1 MKKFFTLLLAVISTM
16 TAFAQTEPAIELQA
30 EVDGNTR
37 TFSIGLATEG
47 TVQIDWGNGEKV
59 TSEKLPVY
67 DSKYSTMTM
76 KEVTGTVVGDGKVK
90 IYGDNIVGFG
100 CPSRVDG
107 GAQVLSLDVT
117 KATALKDLT
126 ANANKL
132 TSIDLTKNTELEKL
146 TIANNQ
152 LTSIYIS
159 KCTKL
164 TELIINNNLLTA
176 IDITKNQALQNL
188 TISQNKFTGE
198 LDLSTNP
205 ALRNVYALNME
216 LNSVKIGN
224 NTASA
229 PRFSF
234 NNNKLTSIDASGIQD
249 AGNATLFLI
258 GNQLTEIKLPSAKM
272 NTLNISKNNF
282 TLATLPA
289 PDATTATKKF
299 TYAPQ
304 NDYAIAESYKV
315 GDVLDLSSQTS
326 ATLNTQFAV
335 YKSDKTALTEGTD
348 YTVADGKITF
358 LTAQEAV
365 YVTMSSA
372 LYSKFTG
379 TSIYK
384 TTVTKVEGST
394 GINAVTAQGVKV
406 STAGNEISI
415 SGLSQGD
422 AVTVANLGGAVVANF
437 HANSANAHVQAAKG
451 LYIVSING
459 KAIKVAL

>member
-1 MKKFFTLLLAVISTM
+1 MKKFFTLLVAVISTM

-59 TSEKLPVY
+59 TSEVIPAFDGWNQVNV
-67 DSKYSTMTM
+67 S
-76 KEVTGTVVGDGKVK
+76 GTVSGEGKVK
-90 IYGDNIVGFG
+90 IYGDNIVCFE
-100 CPSRVDG
+100 CSSRVD

-117 KATALKDLT
+117 KATTLKDLT
-126 ANANKL
+126 ANTNKL
-132 TSIDLTKNTELEKL
+132 TAIDLTKNTELEKL
-146 TIANNQ
+146 TINNNQ
-152 LTSIYIS
+152 LTSIDIS

-164 TELIINNNLLTA
+164 TTLDITNNLLTA
-176 IDITKNQALQNL
+176 IGITKNQALQTL
-188 TISQNKFTGE
+188 RIGQNKFTGE

-205 ALRNVYALNME
+205 TIKSVYAQTNE
-216 LNSVKIGN
+216 LTAVKIGN
-224 NTASA
+224 NTAKR
-229 PRFSF
+229 PNFSF
-234 NNNKLTSIDASGIQD
+234 NENKLTSFDATGIED
-249 AGNATLFLI
+249 AANAILFLI
-258 GNQLTEIKLPSAKM
+258 GNQLTEIKLPSMKM
-272 NTLNISKNNF
+272 QTLNISKNNF
-282 TLATLPA
+282 TLATLP
-289 PDATTATKKF
+289 DATTAAKKF

-304 NDYAIAESYKV
+304 NDYVIAESYKV

-365 YVTMSSA
+365 YVTMSST
-372 LYSKFTG
+372 LYRQFTG

-394 GINAVTAQGVKV
+394 GINAVTAQGVKI

>member
-37 TFSIGLATEG
+37 TFTIGLATEG

-59 TSEKLPVY
+59 TSEVIPAY
-67 DSKYSTMTM
+67 DGYNQ
-76 KEVTGTVVGDGKVK
+76 VNVFGTVSGDGKVK
-90 IYGDNIVGFG
+90 IYGDNIVYFE
-100 CPSRVDG
+100 CSSRVD

-117 KATALKDLT
+117 KATTLKDLT
-126 ANANKL
+126 ANTNKL
-132 TSIDLTKNTELEKL
+132 ASIDLTKNTELEKL
-146 TIANNQ
+146 TINNNQ
-152 LTSIYIS
+152 LTSIDIS

-164 TELIINNNLLTA
+164 TTLDITNNLLTA
-176 IDITKNQALQNL
+176 IDITKNQTLQTL
-188 TISQNKFTGE
+188 RIGQNKLTGD

-205 ALRNVYALNME
+205 TIKSVYALTNE
-216 LNSVKIGN
+216 LTSVKIGN
-224 NTASA
+224 NTASK
-229 PRFSF
+229 PYFSF
-234 NNNKLTSIDASGIQD
+234 NYNKLTSIDASGIND
-249 AGNATLFLI
+249 AKNAILFLI
-258 GNQLTEIKLPSAKM
+258 GNQLTEIKLPSAQMK
-272 NTLNISKNNF
+272 TLNISKNNF

-289 PDATTATKKF
+289 PDATTTAKGF

-304 NDYAIAESYKV
+304 NDYVIAESYKV
-315 GDVLDLSSQTS
+315 GDILDLSSQTS
-326 ATLNTQFAV
+326 TTLNTQFAV

-394 GINAVTAQGVKV
+394 GINAVTAQGVKI

>member
-37 TFSIGLATEG
+37 TLTIGLGVEG

-59 TSEKLPVY
+59 TSEVIPAFDGWNQV
-67 DSKYSTMTM
+67 DVS
-76 KEVTGTVVGDGKVK
+76 GTVSGDGKVK
-90 IYGDNIVGFG
+90 IYGDNIVYFE
-100 CPSRVDG
+100 CSSRVD

-146 TIANNQ
+146 TISNNQ
-152 LTSIYIS
+152 LTSIDIS

-164 TELIINNNLLTA
+164 TTLDITNNLLTA
-176 IDITKNQALQNL
+176 IDITKNQALQTL
-188 TISQNKFTGE
+188 RIGQNKLAGE

-205 ALRNVYALNME
+205 TIKSVYALTNE
-216 LNSVKIGN
+216 LTSVKIGN
-224 NTASA
+224 NTASK
-229 PRFSF
+229 PYFSF
-234 NNNKLTSIDASGIQD
+234 NYNKLTSIDASGIND
-249 AGNATLFLI
+249 AKNAILFLI
-258 GNQLTEIKLPSAKM
+258 GNQLTEIKLPSAQMK
-272 NTLNISKNNF
+272 TLNISKNNF
-282 TLATLPA
+282 TLATLP
-289 PDATTATKKF
+289 DATTAAKGF

-304 NDYAIAESYKV
+304 NDYVIAESYKV

>member
-37 TFSIGLATEG
+37 TLTIGLGVEG

-59 TSEKLPVY
+59 TSEVIPAY
-67 DSKYSTMTM
+67 DGYNQ
-76 KEVTGTVVGDGKVK
+76 VNVFGTVSGDGKVK
-90 IYGDNIVGFG
+90 IYGDNIVYFE
-100 CPSRVDG
+100 CSSRVD

-117 KATALKDLT
+117 KATTLKDLT
-126 ANANKL
+126 ANTNKL
-132 TSIDLTKNTELEKL
+132 TAIDLTKNTELEKL
-146 TIANNQ
+146 TINNNQ
-152 LTSIYIS
+152 LTSIDIS

-164 TELIINNNLLTA
+164 TTLDITNNLLTA
-176 IDITKNQALQNL
+176 IDITKNQALQTL
-188 TISQNKFTGE
+188 RIGQNKLTGD

-205 ALRNVYALNME
+205 TIKSVYALTNE
-216 LNSVKIGN
+216 LTSVKIGN
-224 NTASA
+224 NTASK
-229 PRFSF
+229 PYFSF
-234 NNNKLTSIDASGIQD
+234 NYNKLTSIDASGIND
-249 AGNATLFLI
+249 AKNAILFLI
-258 GNQLTEIKLPSAKM
+258 GNQLTEIKLPSAQMK
-272 NTLNISKNNF
+272 TLNISKNNF
-282 TLATLPA
+282 TLATLP
-289 PDATTATKKF
+289 DATTAAKGF

-304 NDYAIAESYKV
+304 NDYVIAESYKV

-358 LTAQEAV
+358 LTAQKAV

-394 GINAVTAQGVKV
+394 GINAVTAQGVKI

>member
-37 TFSIGLATEG
+37 TFTIGLGVEG

-59 TSEKLPVY
+59 TSEVIPAFDGWNQVNV
-67 DSKYSTMTM
+67 S
-76 KEVTGTVVGDGKVK
+76 GTVSGDGKVK
-90 IYGDNIVGFG
+90 IYGDNIVYFE
-100 CPSRVDG
+100 CSSRVD

-126 ANANKL
+126 ANTNKL
-132 TSIDLTKNTELEKL
+132 TAIDLTKNTELEKL
-146 TIANNQ
+146 TINNNQ
-152 LTSIYIS
+152 LTSIDIS

-164 TELIINNNLLTA
+164 TTLDISNNLLTA
-176 IDITKNQALQNL
+176 IDITKNQALQTL
-188 TISQNKFTGE
+188 RIGQNKLTGE

-205 ALRNVYALNME
+205 TIKSVYAQTNE
-216 LNSVKIGN
+216 LTSVKIGN
-224 NTASA
+224 KHGIYKPT
-229 PRFSF
+229 FSF
-234 NNNKLTSIDASGIQD
+234 NENKLTSFDATGIKD

-258 GNQLTEIKLPSAKM
+258 SNQLTEIKLPSAKM
-272 NTLNISKNNF
+272 SILRISKNNF

-289 PDATTATKKF
+289 PTVAKTF

-304 NDYAIAESYKV
+304 NDYVIAESYKV

-394 GINAVTAQGVKV
+394 GINAVTAQGVKI

>member
-37 TFSIGLATEG
+37 TLTIGLGVEG

-59 TSEKLPVY
+59 TSEVIPAY
-67 DSKYSTMTM
+67 DGWNQVDVS
-76 KEVTGTVVGDGKVK
+76 GTVSGEGKVK
-90 IYGDNIVGFG
+90 IYGDNIVYFE
-100 CPSRVDG
+100 CSSRVDG
-107 GAQVLSLDVT
+107 AQILSLDVT
-117 KATALKDLT
+117 KATTLRDLT
-126 ANANKL
+126 ANTNKL

-146 TIANNQ
+146 TINNNQ
-152 LTSIYIS
+152 LTSIDIS

-164 TELIINNNLLTA
+164 TTLDITNNLLTA
-176 IDITKNQALQNL
+176 IDITKNQALQTL
-188 TISQNKFTGE
+188 RIGQNKFTGE

-205 ALRNVYALNME
+205 TIMKVYALDME

-224 NTASA
+224 NTASK
-229 PRFSF
+229 PLFSF
-234 NNNKLTSIDASGIQD
+234 NNNKLTSFDASGIQD
-249 AGNATLFLI
+249 ASNAYLYLSGNL
-258 GNQLTEIKLPSAKM
+258 LTEIKLPSTKM
-272 NTLNISKNNF
+272 KTLNISKNNF
-282 TLATLPA
+282 TLATLP
-289 PDATTATKKF
+289 DATTAARGF

-304 NDYAIAESYKV
+304 NDYVIAESYKV

-358 LTAQEAV
+358 LTAQDAV
-365 YVTMSSA
+365 YVTMTSTA
-372 LYSKFTG
+372 YPKFTG

-422 AVTVANLGGAVVANF
+422 AVTVANLGGAVVASF

>member
-1 MKKFFTLLLAVISTM
+1 MKKIFTLLLAVISTM
-16 TAFAQTEPAIELQA
+16 AAFAQTEPAIELQA

-37 TFSIGLATEG
+37 TFTIGLATEG
-47 TVQIDWGNGEKV
+47 TVQIDWGGNGEKV
-59 TSEKLPVY
+59 TSEVIPAFDGYNQV
-67 DSKYSTMTM
+67 DI
-76 KEVTGTVVGDGKVK
+76 TGTVSSDGKVK
-90 IYGDNIVGFG
+90 IYGNNIVYFE
-100 CPSRVDG
+100 CSSRVDG
-107 GAQVLSLDVT
+107 AQILSLDVT

-126 ANANKL
+126 ANTNKL
-132 TSIDLTKNTELEKL
+132 TAIDLTKNTELEKL
-146 TIANNQ
+146 TINNNQ
-152 LTSIYIS
+152 LTSIDIS

-164 TELIINNNLLTA
+164 TTLDITNNLLTT
-176 IDITKNQALQNL
+176 IDITKNQALQTL
-188 TISQNKFTGE
+188 RIGQNKFAGE

-205 ALRNVYALNME
+205 ALKSVYALGME

-224 NTASA
+224 NTASK
-229 PRFSF
+229 PYFSF
-234 NNNKLTSIDASGIQD
+234 NNNKLTNIDASGIQD
-249 AGNATLFLI
+249 AANATLFLT
-258 GNQLTEIKLPSAKM
+258 GNQLTEIKLPSTKM
-272 NTLNISKNNF
+272 KTLNISKNNF
-282 TLATLPA
+282 TLATLP
-289 PDATTATKKF
+289 DATTAAKSF

-304 NDYAIAESYKV
+304 NDYAIAASYKV

-335 YKSDKTALTEGTD
+335 YKSDKTTLTEGTD

-358 LTAQEAV
+358 LTTQDAV
-365 YVTMSSA
+365 YVSMSSA
-372 LYSKFTG
+372 LYGKFTG
-379 TSIYK
+379 TNIYK

-406 STAGNEISI
+406 SIAGNEISI

-422 AVTVANLGGAVVANF
+422 AVTVANLGGAVVASF

>member
-37 TFSIGLATEG
+37 TFTIGLATEG
-47 TVQIDWGNGEKV
+47 TVQIDWGGNGEKV
-59 TSEKLPVY
+59 TSEVIPAY
-67 DSKYSTMTM
+67 DGWNQVNVS
-76 KEVTGTVVGDGKVK
+76 GTVSGDGKVK
-90 IYGDNIVGFG
+90 IYGDNIVYFE
-100 CPSRVDG
+100 CSSRVD

-117 KATALKDLT
+117 KATTLKDLT
-126 ANANKL
+126 ANTNKL
-132 TSIDLTKNTELEKL
+132 ASIDLTKNTELEKL
-146 TIANNQ
+146 TINNNQ
-152 LTSIYIS
+152 LTSIDIS

-164 TELIINNNLLTA
+164 TTLDITNNLLTA
-176 IDITKNQALQNL
+176 IDITKNQALQTL
-188 TISQNKFTGE
+188 RIGQNKLTGD

-205 ALRNVYALNME
+205 TIKSVYALTNE
-216 LNSVKIGN
+216 LTSVKIGN
-224 NTASA
+224 NTASK
-229 PRFSF
+229 PYFSF
-234 NNNKLTSIDASGIQD
+234 NYNKLTSIDASGIND
-249 AGNATLFLI
+249 AKNAILFLI
-258 GNQLTEIKLPSAKM
+258 GNQLTEIKLPSAQMK
-272 NTLNISKNNF
+272 TLNISKNNF
-282 TLATLPA
+282 TLATLP
-289 PDATTATKKF
+289 DATTAAKGF

-304 NDYAIAESYKV
+304 NDYVIAESYKV

-372 LYSKFTG
+372 LYGKFTG

-394 GINAVTAQGVKV
+394 GINAVTAHGVKI

-415 SGLSQGD
+415 SGLAQGD

-437 HANSANAHVQAAKG
+437 HASSANAHVQAAKG

>member
-47 TVQIDWGNGEKV
+47 TVQIDWGSNGEKV
-59 TSEKLPVY
+59 TSEVIPAFSGNNWV
-67 DSKYSTMTM
+67 DVS
-76 KEVTGTVVGDGKVK
+76 GTVSGDGKVK
-90 IYGDNIVGFG
+90 IYGNNIVYFE

-146 TIANNQ
+146 TISNNQ
-152 LTSIYIS
+152 LTSIDIS

-164 TELIINNNLLTA
+164 ATMDISNNLLTT
-176 IDITKNQALQNL
+176 IDITKNQALQKL
-188 TISQNKFTGE
+188 TISYNKFTGE

-205 ALRNVYALNME
+205 TIKFVYALGME

-224 NTASA
+224 NTASK
-229 PRFSF
+229 PWLSF
-234 NNNKLTSIDASGIQD
+234 NYNKLTSIDASGIQD

-258 GNQLTEIKLPSAKM
+258 GNQLTEIKLPANQMK
-272 NTLNISKNNF
+272 TLNISKNNF
-282 TLATLPA
+282 TLATLP
-289 PDATTATKKF
+289 DATTAAKNF

-304 NDYAIAESYKV
+304 NDYVIAESYKV

-422 AVTVANLGGAVVANF
+422 AVTVANLGGAVVASF

>member
-1 MKKFFTLLLAVISTM
+1 M
-16 TAFAQTEPAIELQA
+16 
-30 EVDGNTR
+30 
-37 TFSIGLATEG
+37 
-47 TVQIDWGNGEKV
+47 
-59 TSEKLPVY
+59 
-67 DSKYSTMTM
+67 
-76 KEVTGTVVGDGKVK
+76 
-90 IYGDNIVGFG
+90 
-100 CPSRVDG
+100 
-107 GAQVLSLDVT
+107 SLDVT
-117 KATALKDLT
+117 KATTLKDLT
-126 ANANKL
+126 ANTNKL
-132 TSIDLTKNTELEKL
+132 ASIDLTKNTELEKL
-146 TIANNQ
+146 TINNNQ
-152 LTSIYIS
+152 LTSIDIS

-164 TELIINNNLLTA
+164 TTLDITNNLLTA
-176 IDITKNQALQNL
+176 IDITKNQALQTL
-188 TISQNKFTGE
+188 RIGQNKLAGE

-205 ALRNVYALNME
+205 TIKSVYALTNE
-216 LNSVKIGN
+216 LTSVKIGN
-224 NTASA
+224 NTASK
-229 PRFSF
+229 PYFSF
-234 NNNKLTSIDASGIQD
+234 NYNKLTSIDASGIND
-249 AGNATLFLI
+249 AKNAILFLI
-258 GNQLTEIKLPSAKM
+258 GNQLTEIKLPSMKM
-272 NTLNISKNNF
+272 KTLNISKNNF
-282 TLATLPA
+282 TLATLPG
-289 PDATTATKKF
+289 PDATTAAKGF

-315 GDVLDLSSQTS
+315 GDVLDLSSQTN

-394 GINAVTAQGVKV
+394 GINVVTAQGVKV
-406 STAGNEISI
+406 STAGYEISI

-422 AVTVANLGGAVVANF
+422 AVTVANLGGAVVASF

>member
-37 TFSIGLATEG
+37 TLTIGLGVEG

-59 TSEKLPVY
+59 TSEVIPAY
-67 DSKYSTMTM
+67 DGWNQ
-76 KEVTGTVVGDGKVK
+76 VNVFGTVSGDGKVK
-90 IYGDNIVGFG
+90 IYGDNIVYFE
-100 CPSRVDG
+100 CSSRVD

-117 KATALKDLT
+117 KATTLKDLT
-126 ANANKL
+126 ANTNKL
-132 TSIDLTKNTELEKL
+132 ASIDLTKNTELEKL
-146 TIANNQ
+146 TINNNQ
-152 LTSIYIS
+152 LTSIDIS

-164 TELIINNNLLTA
+164 TTLDITNNLLTA
-176 IDITKNQALQNL
+176 IDITKNQTLQTL
-188 TISQNKFTGE
+188 RIGQNKLTGD

-205 ALRNVYALNME
+205 TIKSVYALTNE
-216 LNSVKIGN
+216 LTSVKIGN
-224 NTASA
+224 NTASK
-229 PRFSF
+229 PYFSF
-234 NNNKLTSIDASGIQD
+234 NYNKLTSIDASGIND
-249 AGNATLFLI
+249 AKNAILFLI
-258 GNQLTEIKLPSAKM
+258 GNQLTEIKLPSAQMK
-272 NTLNISKNNF
+272 TLNISKNNF

-289 PDATTATKKF
+289 PDATTTAKGF

-304 NDYAIAESYKV
+304 NDYVIAESYKV

-415 SGLSQGD
+415 SGLSLGD

-437 HANSANAHVQAAKG
+437 HASSANAHVQAAKG

>member
-37 TFSIGLATEG
+37 TFTIGLATEG
-47 TVQIDWGNGEKV
+47 TVQIDWGGNGEKV
-59 TSEKLPVY
+59 TSEVIPAY
-67 DSKYSTMTM
+67 DGWNQVNVS
-76 KEVTGTVVGDGKVK
+76 GTVSGDGKVK
-90 IYGDNIVGFG
+90 IYGDNIVYFE
-100 CPSRVDG
+100 CSSRVD

-117 KATALKDLT
+117 KATTLKDLT
-126 ANANKL
+126 ANTNKL
-132 TSIDLTKNTELEKL
+132 ASIDLTKNTELEKL
-146 TIANNQ
+146 TINNNQ
-152 LTSIYIS
+152 LTSIDIS

-164 TELIINNNLLTA
+164 TTLDITNNLLTA
-176 IDITKNQALQNL
+176 IDITKNQALQTL
-188 TISQNKFTGE
+188 RIGQNKLAGE

-205 ALRNVYALNME
+205 TIKAVYAFDME

-224 NTASA
+224 NTASN
-229 PRFSF
+229 PYFSF
-234 NNNKLTSIDASGIQD
+234 NYNKLTSIDASGIND
-249 AGNATLFLI
+249 AKNAILFLI

-335 YKSDKTALTEGTD
+335 YKSDKTALTKGTD

-394 GINAVTAQGVKV
+394 GINVVTAQGVKV

>member
-30 EVDGNTR
+30 EADGNTR
-37 TFSIGLATEG
+37 TFTIGLATKG

-59 TSEKLPVY
+59 TSEVIPAY
-67 DSKYSTMTM
+67 DGWNQVDVS
-76 KEVTGTVVGDGKVK
+76 GTVSGEGKVK
-90 IYGDNIVGFG
+90 IYGDNIVYFE
-100 CPSRVDG
+100 CSSRVDG
-107 GAQVLSLDVT
+107 AQILSLDVT
-117 KATALKDLT
+117 KATTLRDLT
-126 ANANKL
+126 ANTNKL
-132 TSIDLTKNTELEKL
+132 SSIDLTKNTELEKL
-146 TIANNQ
+146 TINNNQ
-152 LTSIYIS
+152 LTSIDIS

-164 TELIINNNLLTA
+164 TTLDITNNLLTA
-176 IDITKNQALQNL
+176 IDITKNQALQTL
-188 TISQNKFTGE
+188 RIGQNKFTGE

-205 ALRNVYALNME
+205 TIMKVYALDME

-224 NTASA
+224 NTASK
-229 PRFSF
+229 PLFSF
-234 NNNKLTSIDASGIQD
+234 NNNKLTSFDASGIQD
-249 AGNATLFLI
+249 ASNAYLYLSGNL
-258 GNQLTEIKLPSAKM
+258 LTEIKLPSTKM
-272 NTLNISKNNF
+272 KTLNISKNNF
-282 TLATLPA
+282 TLATLP
-289 PDATTATKKF
+289 DATTAARGF

-304 NDYAIAESYKV
+304 NDYVIAESYKV

-348 YTVADGKITF
+348 YTVAEGKITF

-379 TSIYK
+379 TNIYK

-406 STAGNEISI
+406 STDGNEISI

>member
-16 TAFAQTEPAIELQA
+16 TAFAQTEPAIDLQA

-37 TFSIGLATEG
+37 TLTIGLGVEG

-59 TSEKLPVY
+59 TSEVIPAY
-67 DSKYSTMTM
+67 DGWNQKNVS
-76 KEVTGTVVGDGKVK
+76 GTVSGDGKVK
-90 IYGDNIVGFG
+90 IYGDNIVYFE
-100 CPSRVDG
+100 CSSRVD

-117 KATALKDLT
+117 KATTLKDLT
-126 ANANKL
+126 ANTNKL
-132 TSIDLTKNTELEKL
+132 ASIDLTKNTELEKL
-146 TIANNQ
+146 TINNNQ
-152 LTSIYIS
+152 LTSIDIS

-164 TELIINNNLLTA
+164 TTLDITNNLLTA
-176 IDITKNQALQNL
+176 IDITKNQALQTL
-188 TISQNKFTGE
+188 RIGQNKLTGD

-205 ALRNVYALNME
+205 TIKSVYALTNE
-216 LNSVKIGN
+216 LTSVKIGN
-224 NTASA
+224 NTASK
-229 PRFSF
+229 PYFSF
-234 NNNKLTSIDASGIQD
+234 NYNKLTSIDASGIND
-249 AGNATLFLI
+249 AKNAILFLI
-258 GNQLTEIKLPSAKM
+258 GNQLTEIKLPSAQMK
-272 NTLNISKNNF
+272 TLNISKNNF
-282 TLATLPA
+282 TLAAL
-289 PDATTATKKF
+289 PDATTAAKGF

-304 NDYAIAESYKV
+304 NDYVIAESYKV

-394 GINAVTAQGVKV
+394 GINAVTAQGVKI

-415 SGLSQGD
+415 SELSQGD

>member
-1 MKKFFTLLLAVISTM
+1 MI
-16 TAFAQTEPAIELQA
+16 PAY
-30 EVDGNTR
+30 DGWNQVNV
-37 TFSIGLATEG
+37 SG
-47 TVQIDWGNGEKV
+47 TV
-59 TSEKLPVY
+59 S
-67 DSKYSTMTM
+67 
-76 KEVTGTVVGDGKVK
+76 GDGKVK
-90 IYGDNIVGFG
+90 IYGDNIVYFE
-100 CPSRVDG
+100 CSSRVD

-117 KATALKDLT
+117 KATTLKDLT
-126 ANANKL
+126 ANTNKL
-132 TSIDLTKNTELEKL
+132 ASIDLTKNTELEKL
-146 TIANNQ
+146 TINNNQ
-152 LTSIYIS
+152 LISIDIS

-164 TELIINNNLLTA
+164 TTLDITNNLLTA
-176 IDITKNQALQNL
+176 IDITKNQALQTL
-188 TISQNKFTGE
+188 RIGQNKLTGD

-205 ALRNVYALNME
+205 TIKSVYALTNE
-216 LNSVKIGN
+216 LTSVKIGN
-224 NTASA
+224 NTASK
-229 PRFSF
+229 PYFSF
-234 NNNKLTSIDASGIQD
+234 NYNKLTSIDASGIND
-249 AGNATLFLI
+249 AKNAILFLI
-258 GNQLTEIKLPSAKM
+258 GNQLTEIKLPSAQMK
-272 NTLNISKNNF
+272 TLNISKNNF
-282 TLATLPA
+282 TLATLP
-289 PDATTATKKF
+289 DATTAAKGF

-304 NDYAIAESYKV
+304 NDYVIAESYKV

-379 TSIYK
+379 TNIYK

>member
-47 TVQIDWGNGEKV
+47 TVQIDWGSNGEKV
-59 TSEKLPVY
+59 TSEVIPAFSGNNWV
-67 DSKYSTMTM
+67 DVS
-76 KEVTGTVVGDGKVK
+76 GTVSGDGKVK
-90 IYGDNIVGFG
+90 IYGNNIVYFE

-146 TIANNQ
+146 TISNNQ
-152 LTSIYIS
+152 LTSIDIS

-164 TELIINNNLLTA
+164 ATMDISNNLLTT
-176 IDITKNQALQNL
+176 IDITKNQALQKL
-188 TISQNKFTGE
+188 TISYNKFTGE

-205 ALRNVYALNME
+205 TIKFVYALGME

-224 NTASA
+224 NTASK
-229 PRFSF
+229 PWLSF
-234 NNNKLTSIDASGIQD
+234 NYNKLTSIDASGIQD

-258 GNQLTEIKLPSAKM
+258 GNQLTEIKLPANQMK
-272 NTLNISKNNF
+272 TLNISKNNF
-282 TLATLPA
+282 TLATLP
-289 PDATTATKKF
+289 DATTAAKNF

-304 NDYAIAESYKV
+304 NDYVIAESYKV

-451 LYIVSING
+451 PYIVSING

>member
-37 TFSIGLATEG
+37 TFTIGLATEG

-59 TSEKLPVY
+59 TSEVIPAFSGNNWVNV
-67 DSKYSTMTM
+67 S
-76 KEVTGTVVGDGKVK
+76 GTVSGDGKVK
-90 IYGDNIVGFG
+90 IYGDNIVYFE
-100 CPSRVDG
+100 CSSRVD

-117 KATALKDLT
+117 KATTLKDLT
-126 ANANKL
+126 ANTNKL
-132 TSIDLTKNTELEKL
+132 ASMDLTKNTELEKL
-146 TIANNQ
+146 TINNNQ
-152 LTSIYIS
+152 LTSIDIS

-164 TELIINNNLLTA
+164 TTLDITNNLLTA
-176 IDITKNQALQNL
+176 IDITKNQALQTL
-188 TISQNKFTGE
+188 RIGQNKLAGE

-205 ALRNVYALNME
+205 TLKTVAALTNE
-216 LNSVKIGN
+216 LTSVKIGN
-224 NTASA
+224 NTASK
-229 PRFSF
+229 PWFSF
-234 NNNKLTSIDASGIQD
+234 NYNKLTSIDASGIND
-249 AGNATLFLI
+249 AKNATLFLT
-258 GNQLTEIKLPSAKM
+258 GNQLTEIKLPATQMKS
-272 NTLNISKNNF
+272 LNISKNNF
-282 TLATLPA
+282 TLATLP
-289 PDATTATKKF
+289 DATTAAKGF

-304 NDYAIAESYKV
+304 NDYVIAESYKV
-315 GDVLDLSSQTS
+315 GDLLDLSSQTS

-394 GINAVTAQGVKV
+394 GINAVTAQGVKI

>member
-37 TFSIGLATEG
+37 TLTIGLGVEG

-59 TSEKLPVY
+59 TSEVIPAFDGWNQV
-67 DSKYSTMTM
+67 DVS
-76 KEVTGTVVGDGKVK
+76 GTVSGDGKVK
-90 IYGDNIVGFG
+90 IYGDNIVYFE
-100 CPSRVDG
+100 CSSRVDG
-107 GAQVLSLDVT
+107 AQILSLDVT
-117 KATALKDLT
+117 KATTLRDLT
-126 ANANKL
+126 ANTNKL

-146 TIANNQ
+146 TINNNQ
-152 LTSIYIS
+152 LTSIDIS

-164 TELIINNNLLTA
+164 TTLDITNNLLTA
-176 IDITKNQALQNL
+176 IDITKNQALQTL
-188 TISQNKFTGE
+188 RIGQNKFTGE

-205 ALRNVYALNME
+205 TIMKVYALDME

-224 NTASA
+224 NTASK
-229 PRFSF
+229 PLFSF
-234 NNNKLTSIDASGIQD
+234 NNNKLTSFDASGIQD
-249 AGNATLFLI
+249 ASNAYLYLSGNL
-258 GNQLTEIKLPSAKM
+258 LTEIKLPSTKM
-272 NTLNISKNNF
+272 KTLNISKNNF
-282 TLATLPA
+282 TLATLP
-289 PDATTATKKF
+289 DATTAARGF

-304 NDYAIAESYKV
+304 NDYVIAESYKV
-315 GDVLDLSSQTS
+315 GDVLDLSSQTN

-358 LTAQEAV
+358 LTAQDAV
-365 YVTMSSA
+365 YITMTST
-372 LYSKFTG
+372 LYPKFTG
-379 TSIYK
+379 TNIYK

>member
-37 TFSIGLATEG
+37 TFTIGLATEG
-47 TVQIDWGNGEKV
+47 TVQIDWGGNGEKV
-59 TSEKLPVY
+59 TSEVIPAY
-67 DSKYSTMTM
+67 DGWNQVNVS
-76 KEVTGTVVGDGKVK
+76 GTVSGDGKVK
-90 IYGDNIVGFG
+90 IYGDNIVYFE
-100 CPSRVDG
+100 CSSRVD

-117 KATALKDLT
+117 KATTLKDLT
-126 ANANKL
+126 ANTNKL
-132 TSIDLTKNTELEKL
+132 ASIDLTKNTELEKL
-146 TIANNQ
+146 TINNNQ
-152 LTSIYIS
+152 LISIDIS

-164 TELIINNNLLTA
+164 TTLDITNNLLTA
-176 IDITKNQALQNL
+176 IDITKNQALQTL
-188 TISQNKFTGE
+188 RIGQNKFAGE

-224 NTASA
+224 NTASK
-229 PRFSF
+229 PLFSL

-249 AGNATLFLI
+249 AGNATLNLI

-272 NTLNISKNNF
+272 SILRISKNNF
-282 TLATLPA
+282 TLATLP
-289 PDATTATKKF
+289 DATTAAKNF

-304 NDYAIAESYKV
+304 NDYVIAESYKV

-394 GINAVTAQGVKV
+394 GINAVTAQGVKI

>member
-1 MKKFFTLLLAVISTM
+1 MESN
-16 TAFAQTEPAIELQA
+16 IE
-30 EVDGNTR
+30 
-37 TFSIGLATEG
+37 
-47 TVQIDWGNGEKV
+47 
-59 TSEKLPVY
+59 
-67 DSKYSTMTM
+67 
-76 KEVTGTVVGDGKVK
+76 VK
-90 IYGDNIVGFG
+90 IYGDNIVCFE
-100 CPSRVDG
+100 CSSRVD

-117 KATALKDLT
+117 KATTLKDLT
-126 ANANKL
+126 ANTNKL
-132 TSIDLTKNTELEKL
+132 TAIDLTKNTELEKL
-146 TIANNQ
+146 EISNNQ
-152 LTSIYIS
+152 LTSIDIS

-164 TELIINNNLLTA
+164 ATMEINNNLLTA
-176 IDITKNQALQNL
+176 IDITKNQALQTL
-188 TISQNKFTGE
+188 RIGQNKLAGE

-205 ALRNVYALNME
+205 TLKTVAAPTNE
-216 LNSVKIGN
+216 LTSVKIGN
-224 NTASA
+224 NTADK
-229 PRFSF
+229 PWLSF
-234 NNNKLTSIDASGIQD
+234 NYNKLTSIDASGIQD

-258 GNQLTEIKLPSAKM
+258 GNKLTEIKLPSAKM
-272 NTLNISKNNF
+272 KSLNITKNNF

-289 PDATTATKKF
+289 PSVAKFF

-304 NDYAIAESYKV
+304 NDYVIAESYKV

-335 YKSDKTALTEGTD
+335 YKSDKTALTVGTD

>member
-1 MKKFFTLLLAVISTM
+1 MI
-16 TAFAQTEPAIELQA
+16 PAY
-30 EVDGNTR
+30 DGWNQVNV
-37 TFSIGLATEG
+37 SG
-47 TVQIDWGNGEKV
+47 TV
-59 TSEKLPVY
+59 S
-67 DSKYSTMTM
+67 
-76 KEVTGTVVGDGKVK
+76 GDGKVK
-90 IYGDNIVGFG
+90 IYGDNIVYFE
-100 CPSRVDG
+100 CSSRVD

-117 KATALKDLT
+117 KATTLKDLT
-126 ANANKL
+126 ANTNKL
-132 TSIDLTKNTELEKL
+132 ASIDLTKNTELEKL
-146 TIANNQ
+146 TINNNQ
-152 LTSIYIS
+152 LTSIDIS

-164 TELIINNNLLTA
+164 TTLDITNNLLTA
-176 IDITKNQALQNL
+176 IDITKNQALQTL
-188 TISQNKFTGE
+188 RIGQNKLTGD

-205 ALRNVYALNME
+205 TIKSVYALTNE
-216 LNSVKIGN
+216 LTSIKIGN
-224 NTASA
+224 NTASK
-229 PRFSF
+229 PYFSF
-234 NNNKLTSIDASGIQD
+234 NYNKLTSIDASGIND
-249 AGNATLFLI
+249 AKNAILFLI
-258 GNQLTEIKLPSAKM
+258 GNQLTEIKLPSAQMK
-272 NTLNISKNNF
+272 TLNISKNNF
-282 TLATLPA
+282 TLATLP
-289 PDATTATKKF
+289 DATTAAKGF

-304 NDYAIAESYKV
+304 NDYVIAESYKV

>member
-37 TFSIGLATEG
+37 TFTIGLATEG

-59 TSEKLPVY
+59 TSENIPAY
-67 DSKYSTMTM
+67 DGWNQVDVS
-76 KEVTGTVVGDGKVK
+76 GTVSGEGKVK
-90 IYGDNIVGFG
+90 IYGDNIVYFE
-100 CPSRVDG
+100 CSSRVDG
-107 GAQVLSLDVT
+107 AQILSLDVT
-117 KATALKDLT
+117 KATTLRDLT
-126 ANANKL
+126 ANTNKL

-146 TIANNQ
+146 TINNNQ
-152 LTSIYIS
+152 LTSIDIS

-164 TELIINNNLLTA
+164 TTLDITNNLLTA
-176 IDITKNQALQNL
+176 IDITKNQALQTL
-188 TISQNKFTGE
+188 RIGQNKFTGE

-205 ALRNVYALNME
+205 TIMKVYALDME

-224 NTASA
+224 NTASK
-229 PRFSF
+229 PLFSF
-234 NNNKLTSIDASGIQD
+234 NNNKLTSFDASGIQD
-249 AGNATLFLI
+249 ASNAYLYLSGNL
-258 GNQLTEIKLPSAKM
+258 LTEIKLPSTKM
-272 NTLNISKNNF
+272 KTLNISKNNF
-282 TLATLPA
+282 TLATLP
-289 PDATTATKKF
+289 DATTAARGF

-304 NDYAIAESYKV
+304 NDYVIAESYKV

-358 LTAQEAV
+358 LTAQEEV
-365 YVTMSSA
+365 YVAMSSA

-379 TSIYK
+379 TNIYK

-406 STAGNEISI
+406 ITAGNEISI

-422 AVTVANLGGAVVANF
+422 AVTVANLGGAVVASF

>member
-37 TFSIGLATEG
+37 TLTIGLATEG
-47 TVQIDWGNGEKV
+47 TVQIDWGGNGEKV
-59 TSEKLPVY
+59 TSEVIPAY
-67 DSKYSTMTM
+67 DGWNQVNVS
-76 KEVTGTVVGDGKVK
+76 GTVSGDGKVK
-90 IYGDNIVGFG
+90 IYGDNIVYFE
-100 CPSRVDG
+100 CSSRVD

-117 KATALKDLT
+117 KATTLKDLT
-126 ANANKL
+126 ANTNKL
-132 TSIDLTKNTELEKL
+132 ASIDLTKNTELEKL
-146 TIANNQ
+146 TINNNQ
-152 LTSIYIS
+152 LTSIDIS

-164 TELIINNNLLTA
+164 TTLDITNNLLTA
-176 IDITKNQALQNL
+176 IDITKNQTLQTL
-188 TISQNKFTGE
+188 RIGQNKLTGD

-205 ALRNVYALNME
+205 TIKSVYALTNE
-216 LNSVKIGN
+216 LTSVKIGN
-224 NTASA
+224 NTASK
-229 PRFSF
+229 PYFSF
-234 NNNKLTSIDASGIQD
+234 NYNKLTSIDASGIND
-249 AGNATLFLI
+249 AKNAILFLI
-258 GNQLTEIKLPSAKM
+258 GNQLTEIKLPSAQMK
-272 NTLNISKNNF
+272 TLNISKNNF

-289 PDATTATKKF
+289 PDATTTAKGF

-304 NDYAIAESYKV
+304 NDYVIAESYKV

>member
-37 TFSIGLATEG
+37 TFTIGLATEG
-47 TVQIDWGNGEKV
+47 TVQIDWGGNGEKV
-59 TSEKLPVY
+59 TSEVIPAY
-67 DSKYSTMTM
+67 DGWNQVDVS
-76 KEVTGTVVGDGKVK
+76 GTVSGEGKVK
-90 IYGDNIVGFG
+90 IYGDNIVYFE
-100 CPSRVDG
+100 CSSRVDG
-107 GAQVLSLDVT
+107 AQILSLDVT
-117 KATALKDLT
+117 KATTLRDLT
-126 ANANKL
+126 ANTNKL

-146 TIANNQ
+146 TINNNQ
-152 LTSIYIS
+152 LTSIDIS

-164 TELIINNNLLTA
+164 TTLDITNNLLTA
-176 IDITKNQALQNL
+176 IDITKNQALQTL
-188 TISQNKFTGE
+188 RIGQNKFTGE

-205 ALRNVYALNME
+205 TIMKVYALDME

-224 NTASA
+224 NTASK
-229 PRFSF
+229 PLFSF
-234 NNNKLTSIDASGIQD
+234 NNNKLTSFDASGIQD
-249 AGNATLFLI
+249 ASNAYLYLSGNL
-258 GNQLTEIKLPSAKM
+258 LTEIKLPSTKM
-272 NTLNISKNNF
+272 KTLNISKNNF
-282 TLATLPA
+282 TLATLP
-289 PDATTATKKF
+289 DATTAARGF

-304 NDYAIAESYKV
+304 NDYVIAESYKV

-348 YTVADGKITF
+348 YTVAEGKITF

-379 TSIYK
+379 TNIYK

-422 AVTVANLGGAVVANF
+422 AVTVANLGGAVVASF

>member
-59 TSEKLPVY
+59 TSEVIPAFDGWNQVNV
-67 DSKYSTMTM
+67 S
-76 KEVTGTVVGDGKVK
+76 GTVSGEGKVK
-90 IYGDNIVGFG
+90 IYGDNIVCFE
-100 CPSRVDG
+100 CSSRVD

-117 KATALKDLT
+117 KATTLKDLT
-126 ANANKL
+126 ANTNKL
-132 TSIDLTKNTELEKL
+132 TAIDLTKNTELEKL
-146 TIANNQ
+146 EISNNQ
-152 LTSIYIS
+152 LTSIDIS

-164 TELIINNNLLTA
+164 ATMEINNNLLTA
-176 IDITKNQALQNL
+176 IDITKNQALQTL
-188 TISQNKFTGE
+188 RIGQNKLAGE

-205 ALRNVYALNME
+205 TLKTVAAPTNE
-216 LNSVKIGN
+216 LTSVKIGN
-224 NTASA
+224 NTADK
-229 PRFSF
+229 PWLSF
-234 NNNKLTSIDASGIQD
+234 NYNKLTSIDASGIQD

-258 GNQLTEIKLPSAKM
+258 GNKLTEIKLPSTKM
-272 NTLNISKNNF
+272 KILNISKNNF

-289 PDATTATKKF
+289 PDATTTAKGF

-304 NDYAIAESYKV
+304 NNYVIAESYKV

-422 AVTVANLGGAVVANF
+422 AVTVVNLGGAVVANF

>member
-1 MKKFFTLLLAVISTM
+1 MLAVISTM

-37 TFSIGLATEG
+37 TLTIGLGVEG

-59 TSEKLPVY
+59 TTEVIPAY
-67 DSKYSTMTM
+67 DGWNQVNVS
-76 KEVTGTVVGDGKVK
+76 GTVSGDGKVK
-90 IYGDNIVGFG
+90 IYGDNIVYFE
-100 CPSRVDG
+100 CSSRKDG
-107 GAQVLSLDVT
+107 AKVLSLDVT
-117 KATALKDLT
+117 KATTLKDLT
-126 ANANKL
+126 AYTNKL
-132 TSIDLTKNTELEKL
+132 ASIDLTKNTELEKL
-146 TIANNQ
+146 TIYSNQ
-152 LTSIYIS
+152 LTSIDIS

-164 TELIINNNLLTA
+164 TTLDIKNNLLTA
-176 IDITKNQALQNL
+176 IDITKNQALQYL
-188 TISQNKFTGE
+188 AISENKFAGE

-205 ALRNVYALNME
+205 VLRNVYALNME

-224 NTASA
+224 NTASK
-229 PRFSF
+229 PLFSL

-249 AGNATLFLI
+249 AGNATLNLI

-272 NTLNISKNNF
+272 SILRISKNNF
-282 TLATLPA
+282 TLATLP
-289 PDATTATKKF
+289 DATTAAKNF

-304 NDYAIAESYKV
+304 NDYVIAESYKV

-394 GINAVTAQGVKV
+394 GINAVTAQGVKI

>member
-37 TFSIGLATEG
+37 TLTIGLRVEG

-59 TSEKLPVY
+59 TSENIPAY
-67 DSKYSTMTM
+67 DGWNQVDVS
-76 KEVTGTVVGDGKVK
+76 GTVSGEGKVK
-90 IYGDNIVGFG
+90 IYGDNIVYFD
-100 CPSRVDG
+100 CSSRVD

-117 KATALKDLT
+117 KATTLKDLT
-126 ANANKL
+126 ANTNKL
-132 TSIDLTKNTELEKL
+132 TSIDLTKNTELTKL
-146 TIANNQ
+146 TINNNQ
-152 LTSIYIS
+152 LTNIDIS
-159 KCTKL
+159 KCTHL
-164 TELIINNNLLTA
+164 TTLDITNNLLTA
-176 IDITKNQALQNL
+176 IDITKNQALQTL
-188 TISQNKFTGE
+188 RMGQNKLTGE

-205 ALRNVYALNME
+205 TIKSVYALKNE
-216 LNSVKIGN
+216 LTSVKIGN
-224 NTASA
+224 NTASK
-229 PRFSF
+229 PTFSF
-234 NNNKLTSIDASGIQD
+234 NENKLTSFDATGIQD
-249 AGNATLFLI
+249 AVNATLFLMS
-258 GNQLTEIKLPSAKM
+258 NKLTEITLPNKM
-272 NTLNISKNNF
+272 KSINISKNNF

-289 PDATTATKKF
+289 PSVAKYF

-304 NDYAIAESYKV
+304 NDYVIAESYKV

-384 TTVTKVEGST
+384 TTVTKVEGDT
-394 GINAVTAQGVKV
+394 GINTVTAQGVKV

-415 SGLSQGD
+415 SGLAQGD

-437 HANSANAHVQAAKG
+437 HASSANAHVQAAKG

>member
-37 TFSIGLATEG
+37 TLTIGLGVEG

-59 TSEKLPVY
+59 TSEVIPAY
-67 DSKYSTMTM
+67 DGWNQ
-76 KEVTGTVVGDGKVK
+76 VNVFGTVSGEGKVK
-90 IYGDNIVGFG
+90 IYGDNIVYFE
-100 CPSRVDG
+100 CSSRVD

-117 KATALKDLT
+117 KATTLKDLT
-126 ANANKL
+126 ANTNKL
-132 TSIDLTKNTELEKL
+132 TAIDLTKNTELEKL
-146 TIANNQ
+146 TINNNQ
-152 LTSIYIS
+152 LTSIDIS
-159 KCTKL
+159 KCTQL
-164 TELIINNNLLTA
+164 TTLDITNNLLAA
-176 IDITKNQALQNL
+176 IDITKNLALQTL
-188 TISQNKFTGE
+188 RIGQNKLAGE

-205 ALRNVYALNME
+205 TIMSVYALKNE
-216 LNSVKIGN
+216 LTSVKIGN
-224 NTASA
+224 NTASK
-229 PRFSF
+229 PYFSF
-234 NNNKLTSIDASGIQD
+234 NENKLTSFDASGIKD

-258 GNQLTEIKLPSAKM
+258 SNQLTEITLPSTKM
-272 NTLNISKNNF
+272 KSINISKNNF
-282 TLATLPA
+282 TIATLPA
-289 PDATTATKKF
+289 TTVAKTL

-304 NDYAIAESYKV
+304 ADYAIAETYKV
-315 GDVLDLSSQTS
+315 GDVLDLSSQTN
-326 ATLNTQFAV
+326 ATLNTQFQV
-335 YKSDKTALTEGTD
+335 MKSDKTPLTEGTD
-348 YTVADGKITF
+348 YTIADGKITF
-358 LTAQEAV
+358 LTAQDAV
-365 YVTMSSA
+365 YVTMTSTA
-372 LYSKFTG
+372 YPKFTG

-406 STAGNEISI
+406 STADNEISI

>member
-37 TFSIGLATEG
+37 TFTIGLATEG
-47 TVQIDWGNGEKV
+47 TVQIDWGGNGEKV
-59 TSEKLPVY
+59 TSEVIPAY
-67 DSKYSTMTM
+67 DGWNQVNVS
-76 KEVTGTVVGDGKVK
+76 GTVSGDGKVK
-90 IYGDNIVGFG
+90 IYGDNIVYFE
-100 CPSRVDG
+100 CSSRVD

-117 KATALKDLT
+117 KATTLKDLT
-126 ANANKL
+126 ANTNKL
-132 TSIDLTKNTELEKL
+132 ASIDLTKNTELEKL
-146 TIANNQ
+146 TINNNQ
-152 LTSIYIS
+152 LTSIDIS

-164 TELIINNNLLTA
+164 TTLDITNNLLTA
-176 IDITKNQALQNL
+176 IDITKNQALQTL
-188 TISQNKFTGE
+188 RIGQNKLTGD

-205 ALRNVYALNME
+205 TIKSVYALTNE
-216 LNSVKIGN
+216 LTSIKIGN
-224 NTASA
+224 NTAFK
-229 PRFSF
+229 PYFSF
-234 NNNKLTSIDASGIQD
+234 NYNKLTSIDASGIND
-249 AGNATLFLI
+249 AKNAILFLI
-258 GNQLTEIKLPSAKM
+258 GNQLTEIKLPSAQMK
-272 NTLNISKNNF
+272 TLNISKNNF
-282 TLATLPA
+282 TLATLP
-289 PDATTATKKF
+289 DATTAAKGF

-304 NDYAIAESYKV
+304 NDYVIAESYKV

>member
-16 TAFAQTEPAIELQA
+16 TAFAQTEPDIELQA
-30 EVDGNTR
+30 EADGNTR
-37 TFSIGLATEG
+37 TFTIGLATEG

-59 TSEKLPVY
+59 TSEVIPAY
-67 DSKYSTMTM
+67 DGWNKVGNIS
-76 KEVTGTVVGDGKVK
+76 GTVSGDGKVK
-90 IYGDNIVGFG
+90 IYGDNIVFFE
-100 CPSRVDG
+100 CSSRVD

-117 KATALKDLT
+117 KATTLKELT
-126 ANANKL
+126 ANTNKL

-146 TIANNQ
+146 TIGNNQ
-152 LTSIYIS
+152 LTSIDIS

-164 TELIINNNLLTA
+164 TYLDITKNLLTA
-176 IDITKNQALQNL
+176 IDITKNQALVNL
-188 TISQNKFTGE
+188 KINDNKFAGE

-205 ALRNVYALNME
+205 TIKLVYALNME

-224 NTASA
+224 NTAYK
-229 PRFSF
+229 PLFSL

-249 AGNATLFLI
+249 AGNATLNLI
-258 GNQLTEIKLPSAKM
+258 GNQLTEIKLPATQMRS
-272 NTLNISKNNF
+272 LNITKNNF

-289 PDATTATKKF
+289 PSVAKIF
-299 TYAPQ
+299 NYAPQ
-304 NDYAIAESYKV
+304 NDYVIAESYKV

-335 YKSDKTALTEGTD
+335 YKSDKTALTKGTD

-422 AVTVANLGGAVVANF
+422 AVTVANLGGAVVASF

>member
-37 TFSIGLATEG
+37 TLTIGLGVEG

-59 TSEKLPVY
+59 TSEVIPAY
-67 DSKYSTMTM
+67 DGYNQ
-76 KEVTGTVVGDGKVK
+76 VNVFGTVSGEGKVK
-90 IYGDNIVGFG
+90 IYGYNIVYFE
-100 CPSRVDG
+100 CSSRVD

-117 KATALKDLT
+117 KATTLKDLT
-126 ANANKL
+126 ANTNKL
-132 TSIDLTKNTELEKL
+132 TAIDLTKNTELEKL
-146 TIANNQ
+146 TINNNQ
-152 LTSIYIS
+152 LTSIDIS

-164 TELIINNNLLTA
+164 TTLDITNNLLTA
-176 IDITKNQALQNL
+176 IDITKNQALQTL
-188 TISQNKFTGE
+188 KIGQNKLAGE

-205 ALRNVYALNME
+205 TIKSVYALTNE
-216 LNSVKIGN
+216 LTSVKIGN
-224 NTASA
+224 NTASK
-229 PRFSF
+229 PYFSF
-234 NNNKLTSIDASGIQD
+234 NYNKLTSIDASGIND
-249 AGNATLFLI
+249 AKNAILFLI
-258 GNQLTEIKLPSAKM
+258 GNQLTEIKLPSAQMK
-272 NTLNISKNNF
+272 TLNISKNNF

-289 PDATTATKKF
+289 PDATTTAKGF

-304 NDYAIAESYKV
+304 NDYVIAESYKV

-394 GINAVTAQGVKV
+394 GINAVTAHGVKI

>member
-37 TFSIGLATEG
+37 TFTIGLATEG

-59 TSEKLPVY
+59 TSEVIPAFSGNNWVNV
-67 DSKYSTMTM
+67 S
-76 KEVTGTVVGDGKVK
+76 GTVSGDGKVK
-90 IYGDNIVGFG
+90 IYGDNIVYFE
-100 CPSRVDG
+100 CSSRVD

-117 KATALKDLT
+117 KATTLKDLT
-126 ANANKL
+126 AYTNKL
-132 TSIDLTKNTELEKL
+132 ASIDLTKSTELEKL
-146 TIANNQ
+146 TIYSNQ
-152 LTSIYIS
+152 LTSIDIS

-164 TELIINNNLLTA
+164 TTLDITNNLLTA
-176 IDITKNQALQNL
+176 IDITKNQALQTL
-188 TISQNKFTGE
+188 RIGQNKLAGE

-205 ALRNVYALNME
+205 TLKTVAALTNE
-216 LNSVKIGN
+216 LTSVKIGN
-224 NTASA
+224 NTASK
-229 PRFSF
+229 PWFSF
-234 NNNKLTSIDASGIQD
+234 NYNKLTSIDASGIND
-249 AGNATLFLI
+249 AKNATLFLT
-258 GNQLTEIKLPSAKM
+258 GNQLTEIKLPATQMKS
-272 NTLNISKNNF
+272 LNITKNNF

-289 PDATTATKKF
+289 PSVAKFF

-304 NDYAIAESYKV
+304 NDYVIAESYKV

-394 GINAVTAQGVKV
+394 GINAVTAQGVKI

>member
-16 TAFAQTEPAIELQA
+16 TTFAQTEPAIELQA

-37 TFSIGLATEG
+37 TLTIGLGVEG

-59 TSEKLPVY
+59 TSEVIPAYDDYNQVNVY
-67 DSKYSTMTM
+67 
-76 KEVTGTVVGDGKVK
+76 GTVSGEGKVK
-90 IYGDNIVGFG
+90 IYGDNIVYFE
-100 CPSRVDG
+100 CSSRVD

-117 KATALKDLT
+117 KATTLKDLT
-126 ANANKL
+126 ANTNKL
-132 TSIDLTKNTELEKL
+132 TSIDLTKNTELTKL
-146 TIANNQ
+146 TISNNQ
-152 LTSIYIS
+152 LTSIDIS

-164 TELIINNNLLTA
+164 TTLDIKNNLLTA

-188 TISQNKFTGE
+188 TISENKFAGE

-234 NNNKLTSIDASGIQD
+234 NNNKLTNIDASGIND
-249 AGNATLFLI
+249 AKNATLFLI
-258 GNQLTEIKLPSAKM
+258 GNQLTEITLPSTKM
-272 NTLNISKNNF
+272 KSINISKNNF

-289 PDATTATKKF
+289 PSVAKFF

-304 NDYAIAESYKV
+304 NDYVIAESYKV

-365 YVTMSSA
+365 YVTMSST

-379 TSIYK
+379 TNIYK
-384 TTVTKVEGST
+384 TTVTKVEGDT
-394 GINAVTAQGVKV
+394 GINTVTTQGVKV
-406 STAGNEISI
+406 STIGNEITI
-415 SGLSQGD
+415 SGLAQGD

>member
-1 MKKFFTLLLAVISTM
+1 MKKIFTLLLAVISTM

-37 TFSIGLATEG
+37 TFTIGLATEG

-59 TSEKLPVY
+59 TSEVIPAY
-67 DSKYSTMTM
+67 DGYNQVNVS
-76 KEVTGTVVGDGKVK
+76 GTVSGDGKVK
-90 IYGDNIVGFG
+90 IYGDNIVYFE
-100 CPSRVDG
+100 CSSRVD

-117 KATALKDLT
+117 KATTLKDLT
-126 ANANKL
+126 ANTNKL

-146 TIANNQ
+146 TINNNQ
-152 LTSIYIS
+152 LTSIDIS

-164 TELIINNNLLTA
+164 TTLDITNNLLTA
-176 IDITKNQALQNL
+176 IDITKNQALQTL
-188 TISQNKFTGE
+188 RIGQNKLTGE

-205 ALRNVYALNME
+205 TIKSVYALTNE
-216 LNSVKIGN
+216 LTSVKIGN
-224 NTASA
+224 NTASK
-229 PRFSF
+229 PYFSF
-234 NNNKLTSIDASGIQD
+234 NYNKLTSIDASGIND
-249 AGNATLFLI
+249 AKNAILFLI

-304 NDYAIAESYKV
+304 NDYVIAESYKV

-358 LTAQEAV
+358 LTAQDAV

-379 TSIYK
+379 TNIYK

-406 STAGNEISI
+406 STVGNEISI

-422 AVTVANLGGAVVANF
+422 DVTVANLGGAVVANF
-437 HANSANAHVQAAKG
+437 HASFANAHVQAAKG

>member
-30 EVDGNTR
+30 EADGNTR
-37 TFSIGLATEG
+37 TFTIGLATEG
-47 TVQIDWGNGEKV
+47 TVQIDWGGNGEKV
-59 TSEKLPVY
+59 TSEVIPAY
-67 DSKYSTMTM
+67 DGWNQVDVS
-76 KEVTGTVVGDGKVK
+76 GTVSGEGKVK
-90 IYGDNIVGFG
+90 IYGDNIVYFE
-100 CPSRVDG
+100 CSSRVDG
-107 GAQVLSLDVT
+107 AQILSLDVT
-117 KATALKDLT
+117 KATTLRDLT
-126 ANANKL
+126 ANTNKL

-146 TIANNQ
+146 TINNNQ
-152 LTSIYIS
+152 LTSIDIS

-164 TELIINNNLLTA
+164 TTLDITNNLLTA
-176 IDITKNQALQNL
+176 IDITKNQALQSL
-188 TISQNKFTGE
+188 RIGQNKFTGE

-205 ALRNVYALNME
+205 TIMKVYALDME

-224 NTASA
+224 NTASK
-229 PRFSF
+229 PLFSF
-234 NNNKLTSIDASGIQD
+234 NNNKLTSFDASGIQD
-249 AGNATLFLI
+249 ASNAYLYLSGNL
-258 GNQLTEIKLPSAKM
+258 LTEIKLPSTKM
-272 NTLNISKNNF
+272 KTLNISKNNF
-282 TLATLPA
+282 TLATLP
-289 PDATTATKKF
+289 DATTAARGF

-304 NDYAIAESYKV
+304 NDYVIAESYKV

-348 YTVADGKITF
+348 YTVAEGKITF

-379 TSIYK
+379 TNIYK

-406 STAGNEISI
+406 STDGNEISI

-422 AVTVANLGGAVVANF
+422 AVTVANLGGAVVASF

>member
-1 MKKFFTLLLAVISTM
+1 MKKIFTLLLAVISTM

-37 TFSIGLATEG
+37 TLTIGLGVEG

-59 TSEKLPVY
+59 TSEVIPAFDGWNQVNV
-67 DSKYSTMTM
+67 S
-76 KEVTGTVVGDGKVK
+76 GTVSGEGKVK
-90 IYGDNIVGFG
+90 IYGDNIVYFE
-100 CPSRVDG
+100 CSSRVD

-117 KATALKDLT
+117 KATTLKDLT
-126 ANANKL
+126 ANTNKL
-132 TSIDLTKNTELEKL
+132 TSIDLTKNTELTKL
-146 TIANNQ
+146 TINNNQ
-152 LTSIYIS
+152 LTNIDIS
-159 KCTKL
+159 KCTQL
-164 TELIINNNLLTA
+164 TTLDITNNLLTA
-176 IDITKNQALQNL
+176 IDITKNQALQTL
-188 TISQNKFTGE
+188 KIGQNKLTGE

-205 ALRNVYALNME
+205 TIKSVYALKNE
-216 LNSVKIGN
+216 LTSVKIGN
-224 NTASA
+224 NTASK
-229 PRFSF
+229 PYFSF
-234 NNNKLTSIDASGIQD
+234 NENKLTSIDASGIND
-249 AGNATLFLI
+249 AKNATLFLI
-258 GNQLTEIKLPSAKM
+258 GNQLTEIKLPATQMKS
-272 NTLNISKNNF
+272 LNITKNNF

-289 PDATTATKKF
+289 PSVAKFF

-304 NDYAIAESYKV
+304 NDYVIAKSYKV

-335 YKSDKTALTEGTD
+335 YKSDKTALTVGTD
-348 YTVADGKITF
+348 YTVTDGKITF

-372 LYSKFTG
+372 LLYSKFTG
-379 TSIYK
+379 SNIYK

-406 STAGNEISI
+406 NTAGNEITI
-415 SGLSQGD
+415 SGLAQGD